1 MLFGHMKDK
10 YYGIL
15 TTYNPYKDQWRAF
28 SRDEEKYYWIG
39 EAKTVGKGKSAVA
52 ALENY
57 FYIIDNQKEVNGKV
71 SIN

>member
-15 TTYNPYKDQWRAF
+15 TTYNSYQNQWCAFARA
-28 SRDEEKYYWIG
+28 EEKYYWIG
-39 EAKTVGKGKSAVA
+39 EAKTVGKGNSAVA

>member
-1 MLFGHMKDK
+1 MQFGHMKDK

-15 TTYNPYKDQWRAF
+15 VTYNPFVNKWCAF
-28 SRDEEKYYWIG
+28 SRGDEKYYWIG
-39 EAKTVGKGKSAVA
+39 EAKTVGKGDSPVA

-57 FYIIDNQKEVNGKV
+57 FYIIDKEKDINEKV